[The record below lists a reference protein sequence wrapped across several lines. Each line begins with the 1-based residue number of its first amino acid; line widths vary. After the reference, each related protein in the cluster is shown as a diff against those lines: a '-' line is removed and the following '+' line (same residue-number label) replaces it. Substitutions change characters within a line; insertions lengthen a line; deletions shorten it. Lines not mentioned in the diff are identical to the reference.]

1 VRRTSIEYR
10 LQAQVRADAE
20 RAIASSQ
27 AAHAKFAA
35 AAGRNTIAHPTATVV
50 KEPPT
55 RVTAP
60 RPTKTTP
67 EAMRTRPNARRWRYS
82 NGQIMRRMP
91 DRGGDA
97 HHPRRPV
104 GAVLSF
110 CAFIGKLPVSRG
122 AGYPTT
128 YKNDITLISKPSRA
142 TVQAAMADGQ
152 PSGARGPDGDHKSC
166 ELASR
171 EAKPSAARRLVLA
184 PQRQRVLGP
193 ALGVPDQGRATVNPI
208 P

>member
-1 VRRTSIEYR
+1 MRRTSIEYR

-35 AAGRNTIAHPTATVV
+35 AAARNTIAHPTATVV

-60 RPTKTTP
+60 RPTKTIP
-67 EAMRTRPNARRWRYS
+67 AVMRARPNARRWRYS

-97 HHPRRPV
+97 HHPRRPL
-104 GAVLSF
+104 GPVLSF
-110 CAFIGKLPVSRG
+110 CAFIGILPVNCG
-122 AGYPTT
+122 VGYPTT
-128 YKNDITLISKPSRA
+128 YKNDITLISALSRA
-142 TVQAAMADGQ
+142 AGQAALACLPAGLVRRGGLPDTPLRVGEVQ
-152 PSGARGPDGDHKSC
+152 RGPS
-166 ELASR
+166 
-171 EAKPSAARRLVLA
+171 
-184 PQRQRVLGP
+184 
-193 ALGVPDQGRATVNPI
+193 
-208 P
+208 